1 MSRVQRHEIPP
12 ALRAA
17 IEGVLGEPVAAAHSQ
32 SGGYPPGVGRPRRHR
47 VRQASVTLDRVRE
60 RGEG

>member
-17 IEGVLGEPVAAAHSQ
+17 IEGVLGEPVAAAHSR
-32 SGGYPPGVGRPRRHR
+32 SGGYSPGSADPVVTASGRR
-47 VRQASVTLDRVRE
+47 S
-60 RGEG
+60 